1 MFHAFLN
8 MTIKIVEVKELIFV
22 DSANPLREG

>member
-1 MFHAFLN
+1 MFRAFLN